1 MAAAGTGSENPASI
15 SLPSRS
21 KPAATVKHSRIL
33 ACVACQHRKIKC
45 NREFPCSHCIK
56 NGVQCIPANLVPKQ
70 RKRRF
75 AEREL
80 LDRLRQYEAL
90 LHKNEIDFEPLHPG
104 STPNTAKEEPSPS
117 VDESVED
124 QADEVRSLVGST
136 YSFWSAITQTPTA
149 EDDPDRSSGDESGFN
164 VREMGERMIKKAW

>member
-1 MAAAGTGSENPASI
+1 MASAGPGSANESSA

-21 KPAATVKHSRIL
+21 KPAASMKQPRIL

-45 NREFPCSHCIK
+45 NREFPCSHCVK

-90 LHKNEIDFEPLHPG
+90 LQQHEIDFEPLHPG
-104 STPNTAKEEPSPS
+104 STSTATKEEPSPS
-117 VDESVED
+117 VDESVD
-124 QADEVRSLVGST
+124 DPAGEVQSLVGST

-149 EDDPDRSSGDESGFN
+149 EDEAERSSGNESDFN